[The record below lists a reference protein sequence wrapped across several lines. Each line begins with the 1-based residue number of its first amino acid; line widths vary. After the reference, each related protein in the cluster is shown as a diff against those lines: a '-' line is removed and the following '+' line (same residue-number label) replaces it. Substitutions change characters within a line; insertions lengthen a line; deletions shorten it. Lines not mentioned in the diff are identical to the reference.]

1 MVQKSGRRLLTSVI
15 LARGSSTEFLVPSE
29 NCLGFVKA
37 LGACK
42 KRWREVVCPRAF
54 SGRVRGLK

>member
-42 KRWREVVCPRAF
+42 KRWWEAVCP
-54 SGRVRGLK
+54 